1 MRRSWTGVV
10 IVGLMLALSA
20 GLGADVKSKQKT
32 QVKFEGML
40 GRMMGMF
47 GGKAAKEGVISTVAI
62 AGDREMTVTDQTG
75 ELIDLAAEKVFQIDF
90 KGKSY
95 KVRTFA
101 ELRKEWED
109 AQAKMKEQAEK
120 EKGKDTSG
128 QPEYEI
134 DVDIK
139 KTGQSK
145 AINGYDCQ
153 EVVTTITMH
162 EKGKKLE
169 DGGGMV
175 ITADAW
181 MGPKIAAMAEQTAFQ
196 QRYIQK
202 LYGKDAAGMA
212 ADMMQAMAMYPQMKQ
227 GMARMQKE
235 GARIDGT
242 AILTVVKVEGVQTPE
257 QAKAA
262 ADQEKQGGGGIGAA
276 LPGGIGGMFGKKKK
290 ADEPAKDGAAPTKD
304 GAAPAKTPGRST
316 IMTSTTELLSVE
328 TSVAPADLEIP
339 AGFKEKK

>member
-1 MRRSWTGVV
+1 MRRSWIGLVT
-10 IVGLMLALSA
+10 VGLVLALSA

-134 DVDIK
+134 DVDVR

-153 EVVTTITMH
+153 EVITTITMRQ
-162 EKGKKLE
+162 KGKKLE

-181 MGPKIAAMAEQTAFQ
+181 LGPKIPAMAEQMAFQ
-196 QRYIQK
+196 RRYIEK
-202 LYGKDAAGMA
+202 VYGKDSAGMA
-212 ADMMQAMAMYPQMKQ
+212 GDIAQAMAMYPGMKA
-227 GMARMQKE
+227 GMARMQNEAGKM
-235 GARIDGT
+235 DGT
-242 AILTVVKVEGVQTPE
+242 AVLTVVKMESVQTPE
-257 QAKAA
+257 QAQAK
-262 ADQEKQGGGGIGAA
+262 ADQDKQGGGGIGAA
-276 LPGGIGGMFGKKKK
+276 LPGGLGGMFGKKKK
-290 ADEPAKDGAAPTKD
+290 TEEPPKDAPPAAATTAGPKNR
-304 GAAPAKTPGRST
+304 AT
-316 IMTSTTELLSVE
+316 IMTSTIELLSVE
-328 TSVAPADLEIP
+328 TSVAAADVELP
-339 AGFKEKK
+339 AGFKQK

>member
-1 MRRSWTGVV
+1 MTHMRRSWVGVV
-10 IVGLMLALSA
+10 TVGLVLALSA

-47 GGKAAKEGVISTVAI
+47 GGKAMKEGLISTVAI

-75 ELIDLAAEKVFQIDF
+75 ELIDLAAEKVFRIDF

-95 KVRTFA
+95 KVQTFA
-101 ELRKEWED
+101 EIRKEWED
-109 AQAKMKEQAEK
+109 AQAKMKEQADK
-120 EKGKDTSG
+120 EKGKDASG

-134 DVDIK
+134 EVDIK

-145 AINGYDCQ
+145 AINGHDCQ
-153 EVVTTITMH
+153 EVVTTITMRQ
-162 EKGKKLE
+162 KGKKLE

-181 MGPKIAAMAEQTAFQ
+181 MGPKIPAMAEQLAFQ

-212 ADMMQAMAMYPQMKQ
+212 ADMMQAMAMYPQMKD

-235 GARIDGT
+235 AAKIDGT
-242 AILTVVKVEGVQTPE
+242 ALLTVVKMESVQTPE

-262 ADQEKQGGGGIGAA
+262 ADQDKQGGGGMGGI
-276 LPGGIGGMFGKKKK
+276 PGGLGGMFGKKKK
-290 ADEPAKDGAAPTKD
+290 ADEPAKDGAA
-304 GAAPAKTPGRST
+304 APASTPGRST

-328 TSVAPADLEIP
+328 ASVAPGDLEIP

>member
-1 MRRSWTGVV
+1 MRRSWTGAMTVALV
-10 IVGLMLALSA
+10 LALSA
-20 GLGADVKSKQKT
+20 GLGADMKSKQKT
-32 QVKFEGML
+32 QLKFEGML

-47 GGKAAKEGVISTVAI
+47 AGKAAKEGLISTVAI

-75 ELIDLAAEKVFQIDF
+75 ELIDLAAEKVYRIDF

-95 KVRTFA
+95 TVRTFA

-109 AQAKMKEQAEK
+109 AQAKMKEQVEK

-134 DVDIK
+134 DVDVR

-153 EVVTTITMH
+153 EVVTTITMRQ
-162 EKGKKLE
+162 KGKTVE

-175 ITADAW
+175 ITADSW
-181 MGPKIAAMAEQTAFQ
+181 LGPKIPAMAEQMAFQ
-196 QRYIQK
+196 QRYIEK

-212 ADMMQAMAMYPQMKQ
+212 RDMAQAMAMYPGLKV

-235 GARIDGT
+235 SGKLDGT
-242 AILTVVKVEGVQTPE
+242 AVLTVMKMESVQTPE
-257 QAKAA
+257 QAKAS
-262 ADQEKQGGGGIGAA
+262 ADQDKQGGGGIGAA
-276 LPGGIGGMFGKKKK
+276 LPGGLGGMFGKKKK
-290 ADEPAKDGAAPTKD
+290 TEEPPKEAPAASASAPTNR
-304 GAAPAKTPGRST
+304 AT
-316 IMTSTTELLSVE
+316 IMTTTTELLSVE
-328 TSVAPADLEIP
+328 TSVAATDLELP
-339 AGFKEKK
+339 AGFKQK